1 MRKEREIQFDC
12 FKTFF
17 SNLSQSMLKKAQ
29 KEFFDFNKHNDLL
42 EIDFVYRYYHNS
54 FKIFGLQSSIRDLLG
69 ILLIFTGQKNDRVD
83 IKSLQ
88 KFNLNKNFL
97 QLLKDGLSIKHHGG
111 PMKKGEWQKLT
122 SAYFNTKKVVLATI
136 KTVEDFLNGDI
147 FTPLLASY
155 TALFL
160 SIWNFELIVRYSPI
174 PFEEK
179 CLKVLQ
185 QSGSADVKKAVRIYL
200 RKQSKSKRKGYM
212 VKLK

>member
-1 MRKEREIQFDC
+1 MKQEREIQFDC

-17 SNLSQSMLKKAQ
+17 SNLSQNMLEKAQ
-29 KEFFDFNKHNDLL
+29 KEFFNFNKHNDLL
-42 EIDFVYRYYHNS
+42 EIDFVYRYYHDS
-54 FKIFGLQSSIRDLLG
+54 FKIFGLQSSIRSLLG
-69 ILLIFTGQKNDRVD
+69 ILLIFAGQKNDGAD
-83 IKSLQ
+83 IKNLQ

-97 QLLKDGLSIKHHGG
+97 QLLKDALSIKHHGG

-147 FTPLLASY
+147 FTSPLASH

-160 SIWNFELIVRYSPI
+160 SIWNFESIVRYSPI

-179 CLKVLQ
+179 CLKILQ
-185 QSGSADVKKAVRIYL
+185 QSGSADVKKAVGIYL
-200 RKQSKSKRKGYM
+200 RKESESERKGYGVM
-212 VKLK
+212 F